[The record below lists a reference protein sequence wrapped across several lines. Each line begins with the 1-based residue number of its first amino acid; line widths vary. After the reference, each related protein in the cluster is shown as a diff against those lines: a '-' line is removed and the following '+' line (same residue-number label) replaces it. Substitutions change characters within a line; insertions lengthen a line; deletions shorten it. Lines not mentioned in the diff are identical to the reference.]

1 MMYAFA
7 VVSNLKCYPLDLKKV
22 THLKSQV
29 GNQAGNFFM
38 LGFNTHEAIVS
49 HFFPIIIKT
58 VHTML

>member
-22 THLKSQV
+22 THNQV
-29 GNQAGNFFM
+29 GNFFI

-49 HFFPIIIKT
+49 YYFPIIIKT